1 MCSDI
6 FQSPSLFPYRVWST
20 SSFRSAVGSFLA
32 NPFRHCAGPG
42 LRWLSLDWR
51 WLLNRSHKS
60 RNDCEFSRL
69 LFHCCFSAKLRR
81 RSAHHETSDAGHES
95 ERFSERAVYLEN
107 NRRRCSN
114 DDLVLSHTRIAAA
127 IRPKLSLSVPGFE
140 RDLHHADG
148 GDRAKRKTKPATGGW

>member
-6 FQSPSLFPYRVWST
+6 FQSPSLFPYRVWAT

-42 LRWLSLDWR
+42 LRWLSLDGR

-60 RNDCEFSRL
+60 RNECEISRL

-81 RSAHHETSDAGHES
+81 RSAHPETSDAGHES
-95 ERFSERAVYLEN
+95 EGFRNARFIWRL
-107 NRRRCSN
+107 
-114 DDLVLSHTRIAAA
+114 
-127 IRPKLSLSVPGFE
+127 
-140 RDLHHADG
+140 
-148 GDRAKRKTKPATGGW
+148 TGGVVLMTISFFLTLC